1 MIFLHEHEEKCGSL
15 ENDPICFHQAKESS
29 NSHSWIIFKQNSV
42 SLKDSFRTI
51 MARVVLFDLKLH
63 PMDAVIAFLN
73 GNIEETIYKVQIENF
88 MSGDPKSI
96 VRNMTKNIYGLKQPS
111 CQWYHKSH

>member
-1 MIFLHEHEEKCGSL
+1 
-15 ENDPICFHQAKESS
+15 
-29 NSHSWIIFKQNSV
+29 
-42 SLKDSFRTI
+42 
-51 MARVVLFDLKLH
+51 MARVALFDLKLH
-63 PMDAVIAFLN
+63 LMDAVIAFLN

-88 MSGDPKSI
+88 MFGDPKSI